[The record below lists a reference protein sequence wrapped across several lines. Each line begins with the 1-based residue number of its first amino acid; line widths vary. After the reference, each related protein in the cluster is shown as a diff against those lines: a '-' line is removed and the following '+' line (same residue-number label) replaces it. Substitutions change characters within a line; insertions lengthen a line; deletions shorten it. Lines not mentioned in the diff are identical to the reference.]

1 MDGSRKNLLLVFVAL
16 IILLG
21 CSGQEE
27 RDGRSTAEV
36 VYERAQN
43 SMEGGSYRNAANYL
57 EVLVSS
63 FPFSNQSKQA
73 QLDLIYSYYR
83 SADFESAVDEAR
95 QFEKENPTHPRVDY
109 ALYMRG
115 LSLFEGQH
123 KFYHDFFNVDLTER
137 PPAKTEESFSVF
149 AQLIRRYPNSVYVDD
164 AKQRMIFLR
173 NRLAKYENHVAGHY
187 MEIGAYVAAIN
198 RAKYSIEQYN
208 GAPATIESLR
218 IIAESYNQLGM
229 TDLAENAEKIYLA
242 NIDQNVVEVTTLEE
256 KKPWYKFW

>member
-1 MDGSRKNLLLVFVAL
+1 MDGSRKNLLLVIVAL

-36 VYERAQN
+36 VYQRAQN

-123 KFYHDFFNVDLTER
+123 KFYHDFFNVDLTKR

-149 AQLIRRYPNSVYVDD
+149 AQLIRRYPNSVYVED

-173 NRLAKYENHVAGHY
+173 NRLAKYENNVASHY

-229 TDLAENAEKIYLA
+229 TDLAENAEQIYLA

>member
-1 MDGSRKNLLLVFVAL
+1 M
-16 IILLG
+16 
-21 CSGQEE
+21 
-27 RDGRSTAEV
+27 
-36 VYERAQN
+36 
-43 SMEGGSYRNAANYL
+43 
-57 EVLVSS
+57 
-63 FPFSNQSKQA
+63 
-73 QLDLIYSYYR
+73 IYSYYR

-123 KFYHDFFNVDLTER
+123 KFYHDFFNVDLTKR

-149 AQLIRRYPNSVYVDD
+149 AQLIRRYPNSVYVED

-173 NRLAKYENHVAGHY
+173 NRLAKYENHVAGNY

-218 IIAESYNQLGM
+218 IIAESYNKLGM
-229 TDLAENAEKIYLA
+229 TDLAENAEQIYLA